1 VLMAR
6 KGAVP
11 KDRVL
16 NSLGLQQFAAY
27 LEQRK
32 HGTRKQRPM
41 RRRTVG

>member
-1 VLMAR
+1 MAR

-16 NSLGLQQFAAY
+16 NTLSLQQFAAH

-32 HGTRKQRPM
+32 HDSDKHRRARHRKA
-41 RRRTVG
+41 G